1 VRRRGGPRETRAA
14 FEPEFHPMK
23 ILFDFLPVILF
34 FGTFKYA
41 EAHTDAAARFATEHL
56 GFLVSGGVVGTEEAP
71 VLLATLVVILAT
83 LVQVGVQLVRGKK
96 VDMMLWVT
104 FGLVVVL
111 GGATIWFHNA
121 TFIKWKPSVLYWV
134 MALAF
139 WLSQAIWGKN
149 LLQALIG
156 EQLELPAVVWRRLN
170 WAWVAF
176 FALMGVLNLYV
187 AYSFSTATWASF
199 KAFGATGLMLV
210 FMVAQGFYLSR
221 HLKPVTE
228 PVDPSSGRL
237 GPVAPPASD
246 K

>member
-1 VRRRGGPRETRAA
+1 
-14 FEPEFHPMK
+14 MK
-23 ILFDFLPVILF
+23 IFFDFLPVILF

-41 EAHTDAAARFATEHL
+41 EGNADGAARFATEHL

-156 EQLELPAVVWRRLN
+156 EQLELPAQVWRRLN
-170 WAWVAF
+170 LAWVTF
-176 FALMGVLNLYV
+176 FALMGVLILYV
-187 AYSFSTATWASF
+187 AYTFSTSAWASF
-199 KAFGATGLMLV
+199 KAFDV
-210 FMVAQGFYLSR
+210 IGFLI
-221 HLKPVTE
+221 
-228 PVDPSSGRL
+228 
-237 GPVAPPASD
+237 
-246 K
+246 

>member
-1 VRRRGGPRETRAA
+1 
-14 FEPEFHPMK
+14 MK
-23 ILFDFLPVILF
+23 FLFDFLPVILF
-34 FGTFKYA
+34 FGTFKLA
-41 EAHTDAAARFATEHL
+41 EAHPDDAARFTTSHFGAI
-56 GFLVSGGVVGTEEAP
+56 VSGGVVGPDEAP

-83 LVQVGVQLVRGKK
+83 LVQVAVQLVRGKK

-111 GGATIWFHNA
+111 GGATIWFHNP

-139 WLSQAIWGKN
+139 WISQAVFRKN

-156 EQLELPAVVWRRLN
+156 EQLELPAPVWQRLN
-170 WAWVAF
+170 VAWIAF
-176 FALMGVLNLYV
+176 FAFMGVLNLYV

-221 HLKPVTE
+221 HLKPLPE
-228 PVDPSSGRL
+228 PSEQPPGRL
-237 GPVAPPASD
+237 DASTPPAREP
-246 K
+246 